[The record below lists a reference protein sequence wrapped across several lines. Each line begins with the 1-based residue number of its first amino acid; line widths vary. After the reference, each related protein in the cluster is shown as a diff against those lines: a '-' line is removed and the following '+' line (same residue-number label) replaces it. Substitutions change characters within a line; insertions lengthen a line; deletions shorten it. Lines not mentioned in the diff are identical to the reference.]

1 MASAVIHLCVAKKV
15 SEHFHIN
22 NKELL
27 LGSIAPDLSK
37 QIGADR
43 RISHFLNTPKKDVP
57 NIQVFLDKYRD
68 SLDKSFN
75 LGYFIHLYTDKIWF
89 DEFMSELVNDN
100 VVRLIDDTIIQTS
113 KEEIGHL
120 IYNDYTNLNIDLI
133 DYYKLDLSLFYE
145 DFILPD
151 SNIDEIPL
159 DKLDILL
166 EKMAT
171 IIMNSKM
178 KKEYVFDMN
187 KIINF
192 IEYASDKI
200 INKIYEYNIK
210 VHH

>member
-37 QIGADR
+37 QIGDDR

-57 NIQVFLDKYRD
+57 NI
-68 SLDKSFN
+68 
-75 LGYFIHLYTDKIWF
+75 TDKIWF
-89 DEFMSELVNDN
+89 DEFISELVNDN

-171 IIMNSKM
+171 IIMNSKT

>member
-37 QIGADR
+37 QIGDDR

-57 NIQVFLDKYRD
+57 NIQAFLDKYKD
-68 SLDKSFN
+68 SLDRPFN

-89 DEFMSELVNDN
+89 DEFISELVNDN

-171 IIMNSKM
+171 IIMNSKT